1 MPPLTIRLIRQLIR
15 ARRYVVSLHAVDELE
30 DDDLS
35 VLDLE
40 NIVLTGKIVQ
50 RQRDRGTR
58 EVKVVIR
65 GRALSGT
72 PCCTVAKIGP
82 TGRAIIITVYVEV

>member
-15 ARRYVVSLHAVDELE
+15 ARRYVVSVHAADELE

-50 RQRDRGTR
+50 RQRDRATR

-65 GRALSGT
+65 GRALSGM
-72 PCCTVAKIGP
+72 PSCAVAKIGP
-82 TGRAIIITVYVEV
+82 TGRAIIITVYVEA

>member
-1 MPPLTIRLIRQLIR
+1 VPPLTIRLIRQLIR
-15 ARRYVVSLHAVDELE
+15 ARRYVVSVHAADELE
-30 DDDLS
+30 DDELS

-40 NIVLTGKIVQ
+40 NIVLTGRIVQ

-65 GRALSGT
+65 GRALSGM
-72 PCCTVAKIGP
+72 PCCTVTKIGP